1 LYHSRPGYV
10 PSGAARGAL
19 YRALEQPRTQPQ
31 VARAFA
37 AAIQD
42 RNATLFLSMIFTP
55 VAGPPGHS
63 GGADLARLAVT
74 CADSPWKPVPTAE
87 DVADELLAGLQV
99 NSPHFGASP
108 IITEPDGGCHFW
120 PTRGR
125 APERFTGPWNASL
138 EYRCSSSAT
147 QYVSQSLKTMPLLI
161 MGRRTPSPPLRVG
174 F

>member
-1 LYHSRPGYV
+1 
-10 PSGAARGAL
+10 
-19 YRALEQPRTQPQ
+19 
-31 VARAFA
+31 
-37 AAIQD
+37 
-42 RNATLFLSMIFTP
+42 MIFTP

-108 IITEPDGGCHFW
+108 IITEPDGWCHFW

-138 EYRCSSSAT
+138 EYP
-147 QYVSQSLKTMPLLI
+147 MLI
-161 MGRRTPSPPLRVG
+161 ISNTVCLAIIKDDAVTNHG
-174 F
+174 